1 MQLSFQLDAFEGPM
15 DLLLHLI
22 EKNELNI
29 YDIPIAMLTEQYI
42 QHLEHIRT
50 IKDMA
55 SLSEFLVM
63 AATLLEIKSRM
74 LLPVAPKELD
84 GTEVDPREEL
94 MLRLIEY
101 KKYKRIT
108 AAFAEKELIGE
119 RYVFRTP
126 DTEMLARIRSDID
139 ADLTEVLEGIN
150 LSLLLKACHETISR
164 REISADKPEI
174 SFETT
179 LARDTYTVEDRINH
193 VTKLLLEN
201 SSILFTSLI
210 SSATSPALLRSEIV
224 ITFIAILE
232 LTKQL
237 KVTILQDTTFG
248 DITIT
253 STGNLDYPEDSED
266 GEIL

>member
-1 MQLSFQLDAFEGPM
+1 M

-42 QHLEHIRT
+42 QHLEHIRE

-74 LLPVAPKELD
+74 LLPVAPKQLD

-94 MLRLIEY
+94 VNRLIEY
-101 KKYKRIT
+101 KKYKLIT

-119 RYVFRTP
+119 RYVFRLA
-126 DTEMLARIRSDID
+126 DTEMLDRIRNDVDS
-139 ADLTEVLEGIN
+139 DLTEVLEGIN

-164 REISADKPEI
+164 REVSADKPEI

-179 LARDTYTVEDRINH
+179 LARDPYTVEDRITH
-193 VTKLLLEN
+193 VTRLLTEN
-201 SSILFTSLI
+201 STVRFTSLI
-210 SSATSPALLRSEIV
+210 SPETSPTLLRAEIV

-237 KVTILQDTTFG
+237 KVSLSQDVVFG

-253 STGNLDYPEDSED
+253 STGNLETIQDSDDD

>member
-1 MQLSFQLDAFEGPM
+1 MNNLPLSFHLDTFEGPM

-29 YDIPIAMLTEQYI
+29 YDIPIAMLTEQYLE
-42 QHLEHIRT
+42 HLEHIRK

-74 LLPVAPKELD
+74 LLPVTPKQSD
-84 GTEVDPREEL
+84 DPEVDPREEL

-119 RYVFRTP
+119 RYVFRIP
-126 DTEMLARIRSDID
+126 DTEMLERIQGDID
-139 ADLTEVLEGIN
+139 SDLTEVLEGID
-150 LSLLLKACHETISR
+150 LSLLLKACRETIIR
-164 REISADKPEI
+164 REISAEVPEI
-174 SFETT
+174 SFEAT
-179 LARDTYTVEDRINH
+179 LARDPYTVDDRITY
-193 VTKLLLEN
+193 VTKLLHEH
-201 SSILFTSLI
+201 SSVSFTDLI
-210 SSATSPALLRSEIV
+210 SSVTSTALLRTEIV

-237 KVTILQDTTFG
+237 KVSIFQDSAFG
-248 DITIT
+248 DIIIT
-253 STGNLDYPEDSED
+253 LMQD
-266 GEIL
+266 